1 MLTKKT
7 GAGERY
13 TMLLACDPSVA
24 QAQETAALER
34 LREADAAGGQAEAM
48 REFARL
54 CGSDVEAHERLT
66 PGAADVDHMEPAVL
80 AYMASVAAARALDR
94 YRASCDVNDLLAI
107 PDDATKVVVRIPSSR
122 EVAQADASCG
132 PCPETGRLRYAQAAQ
147 AARAADNAH
156 GAWRGYRE
164 ALAAARAAVV
174 AEVDAASADPLTALL
189 EAAGAVTEA
198 AKATPTRE
206 GNDAVAKAVGI
217 LSSIVDKMT
226 ADSDAD
232 EGSDGEDVADALLDA
247 AKAAKGA
254 GGKMITALAEAIK
267 AWSPQDGWASA
278 HARYLDSLTAA
289 ERREVNRYLVWQGDQ
304 HAARFAAFVESVDG
318 LDLTRDPRAGYP
330 VQALLDSVREG
341 AAVVSEVAQAVWT
354 LSTLGKPERL
364 PSPSPSG
371 SRTNEGEAAGG
382 SAPTAPTTTCGS
394 AADDAAAPSETTSTA
409 AAGERG

>member
-1 MLTKKT
+1 
-7 GAGERY
+7 
-13 TMLLACDPSVA
+13 MLLACDPSVA
-24 QAQETAALER
+24 RAQEAAALER
-34 LREADAAGGQAEAM
+34 LRDADASGGQAEAM
-48 REFARL
+48 REFAGL

-164 ALAAARAAVV
+164 ALAAARAEVV
-174 AEVDAASADPLTALL
+174 TEVDATVGLIDGASAANALL
-189 EAAGAVTEA
+189 F
-198 AKATPTRE
+198 
-206 GNDAVAKAVGI
+206 
-217 LSSIVDKMT
+217 
-226 ADSDAD
+226 
-232 EGSDGEDVADALLDA
+232 DA

-304 HAARFAAFVESVDG
+304 HAARFAAFVEEVDG
-318 LDLTRDPRAGYP
+318 LDLTRDPKTGYP
-330 VQALLDSVREG
+330 VQALLDCVREG

-371 SRTNEGEAAGG
+371 SRTNEGEADGG

-394 AADDAAAPSETTSTA
+394 AADDAAALCETTSTA